1 MWYEV
6 SVCVLYVYML
16 CVCGQQIGP
25 GWTWLGRRPRP
36 DELFRLW
43 LLTWAKL
50 APRCPSFLS

>member
-25 GWTWLGRRPRP
+25 GWTWLGC
-36 DELFRLW
+36 W
-43 LLTWAKL
+43 L
-50 APRCPSFLS
+50 